1 MKQFANLKR
10 KKINAENISDF
21 AEAEAIAYTA
31 LASEYYIK
39 RLKKL
44 ANPNRAIALFDENKI
59 IGTANSFGESISLPT
74 NKKAKV
80 AAVSYVS
87 VQPTHRRQGI
97 LSEMMKIQ
105 LNEIHSVHKE
115 PLAILWPSE
124 SAIYGRFGYAP
135 THEKHYSISKN
146 NAKFL
151 PQISSDNLKINFLNK
166 KEAIEY
172 YVQVNNKLMENR
184 PGVMELTND
193 WAERRIEDLISNH
206 LSNGPSYFAG
216 IFDNKTPVG
225 IVTYSIEN
233 NNEYGKIIR
242 SLYPS
247 GSETHYEI
255 FDKWKTLS
263 EIKIDASGDTSYVN
277 HWEWDSLTVDINR
290 DLLWDDLPPFPLR
303 KYHFNEFGRLLEAY
317 NIENDSIVWHR
328 VWEYED
334 DGRRVKSRTTDGELT
349 YEAHWDNNS
358 REIIYYNGGQFPSY
372 KYESTLNE
380 YYRDIQ
386 TKYYDY
392 HDGYYTVTL
401 VWTENSE
408 YECPGF
414 EQVYP

>member
-1 MKQFANLKR
+1 MGFFVSRHLGLLFCNIAIMKRFLPLLIILPLLFWSAC
-10 KKINAENISDF
+10 EEETEDF
-21 AEAEAIAYTA
+21 TFIEEWV
-31 LASEYYIK
+31 ECK
-39 RLKKL
+39 RL
-44 ANPNRAIALFDENKI
+44 ATEFIYEDNESWGENDEYVHNWSGDTEEILK
-59 IGTANSFGESISLPT
+59 NGEL
-74 NKKAKV
+74 
-80 AAVSYVS
+80 SY
-87 VQPTHRRQGI
+87 TH
-97 LSEMMKIQ
+97 
-105 LNEIHSVHKE
+105 V
-115 PLAILWPSE
+115 
-124 SAIYGRFGYAP
+124 Y
-135 THEKHYSISKN
+135 
-146 NAKFL
+146 
-151 PQISSDNLKINFLNK
+151 
-166 KEAIEY
+166 
-172 YVQVNNKLMENR
+172 
-184 PGVMELTND
+184 
-193 WAERRIEDLISNH
+193 
-206 LSNGPSYFAG
+206 
-216 IFDNKTPVG
+216 
-225 IVTYSIEN
+225 
-233 NNEYGKIIR
+233 NEYGKIIR

-263 EIKIDASGDTSYVN
+263 EIRIDASGDTSYVN

-290 DLLWDDLPPFPLR
+290 DFLWDDLPPFPLR

-349 YEAHWDNNS
+349 YEAHWDNDS
-358 REIIYYNGGQFPSY
+358 REIIYYNGGQFPEY

-414 EQVYP
+414 EQIYP

>member
-1 MKQFANLKR
+1 MHNWSGDTEEILK
-10 KKINAENISDF
+10 NGELS
-21 AEAEAIAYTA
+21 YTHV
-31 LASEYYIK
+31 Y
-39 RLKKL
+39 
-44 ANPNRAIALFDENKI
+44 
-59 IGTANSFGESISLPT
+59 
-74 NKKAKV
+74 
-80 AAVSYVS
+80 
-87 VQPTHRRQGI
+87 
-97 LSEMMKIQ
+97 
-105 LNEIHSVHKE
+105 
-115 PLAILWPSE
+115 
-124 SAIYGRFGYAP
+124 
-135 THEKHYSISKN
+135 
-146 NAKFL
+146 
-151 PQISSDNLKINFLNK
+151 
-166 KEAIEY
+166 
-172 YVQVNNKLMENR
+172 
-184 PGVMELTND
+184 
-193 WAERRIEDLISNH
+193 
-206 LSNGPSYFAG
+206 
-216 IFDNKTPVG
+216 
-225 IVTYSIEN
+225 
-233 NNEYGKIIR
+233 NEYGKIIR

-263 EIKIDASGDTSYVN
+263 EIRIDASGDTSYVN

-290 DLLWDDLPPFPLR
+290 DLLLDDLPPFPLR

-349 YEAHWDNNS
+349 YEAHWDNDS

-414 EQVYP
+414 EQIYP

>member
-1 MKQFANLKR
+1 MKQFQNLKR
-10 KKINAENISDF
+10 KKINSENISDF
-21 AEAEAIAYTA
+21 AKAEAIAYTA
-31 LASEYYIK
+31 LASEYYIN

-44 ANPNRAIALFDENKI
+44 ATPDRAIALFDENKI
-59 IGTANSFGESISLPT
+59 IGTANSFGESISLPS

-87 VQPTHRRQGI
+87 VMPTHRRQGI

-115 PLAILWPSE
+115 PLAVLWPSE

-172 YVQVNNKLMENR
+172 YVQVNNKLMESR

-206 LSNGPSYFAG
+206 LSNGPSYFIG

-233 NNEYGKIIR
+233 NNDYGNMPASLHIWDILYLNIESAIKLWNFCLNIDLVEEIHAKGVPEDDVLEALLISPGDLNARLTTGLWIRIVDVINALEARSYEHNGEIILKVED
-242 SLYPS
+242 SIIKDNNNTYLLNTNDKSNPKC
-247 GSETHYEI
+247 EI
-255 FDKWKTLS
+255 TSKNPDVEITIQGLS
-263 EIKIDASGDTSYVN
+263 EIYLGTFDLNNLIASGN
-277 HWEWDSLTVDINR
+277 INIKNKKDIKTIKEIFKSESK
-290 DLLWDDLPPFPLR
+290 PFCPM
-303 KYHFNEFGRLLEAY
+303 HF
-317 NIENDSIVWHR
+317 
-328 VWEYED
+328 
-334 DGRRVKSRTTDGELT
+334 
-349 YEAHWDNNS
+349 
-358 REIIYYNGGQFPSY
+358 
-372 KYESTLNE
+372 
-380 YYRDIQ
+380 
-386 TKYYDY
+386 
-392 HDGYYTVTL
+392 
-401 VWTENSE
+401 
-408 YECPGF
+408 
-414 EQVYP
+414 

>member
-1 MKQFANLKR
+1 MKCFLPLLIILPLLFWSAC
-10 KKINAENISDF
+10 EEETEDF
-21 AEAEAIAYTA
+21 TFIEEWV
-31 LASEYYIK
+31 ECK
-39 RLKKL
+39 RLTTEFIYED
-44 ANPNRAIALFDENKI
+44 NESWGENDEYVHNWSGDTEEILK
-59 IGTANSFGESISLPT
+59 NGEL
-74 NKKAKV
+74 
-80 AAVSYVS
+80 SY
-87 VQPTHRRQGI
+87 TH
-97 LSEMMKIQ
+97 
-105 LNEIHSVHKE
+105 V
-115 PLAILWPSE
+115 
-124 SAIYGRFGYAP
+124 Y
-135 THEKHYSISKN
+135 
-146 NAKFL
+146 
-151 PQISSDNLKINFLNK
+151 
-166 KEAIEY
+166 
-172 YVQVNNKLMENR
+172 
-184 PGVMELTND
+184 
-193 WAERRIEDLISNH
+193 
-206 LSNGPSYFAG
+206 
-216 IFDNKTPVG
+216 
-225 IVTYSIEN
+225 
-233 NNEYGKIIR
+233 NEYGKIIR

-263 EIKIDASGDTSYVN
+263 EIRIDASGDTSYVN